1 MKNNRLVFIGVV
13 LIVFAVAFF
22 FIERNGKNGSN
33 FVSDIDNQLDNN
45 IDINDDYIDIIIKTL
60 DFISTTLSDFAEEN
74 TYQDYLIDEN
84 ATKFKQFLEDTREI
98 KKIKQSKSG
107 SWKMAD
113 RELRT
118 FSIEVLD
125 DNIYEVVCRIYY
137 ELNAEKLPEP
147 SFSIEG
153 YKLLVSDKDE
163 EFKVLA
169 AMFSG
174 YSPIPLMPATILG
187 KPVEDFDLSIFID
200 DNFKVKSGVDMPY
213 DLEQIKKELLK

>member
-22 FIERNGKNGSN
+22 FIERNGKNGSD
-33 FVSDIDNQLDNN
+33 FVSDIDGQLDNN
-45 IDINDDYIDIIIKTL
+45 IDINDDYIDIITKTL
-60 DFISTTLSDFAEEN
+60 DFISTTLSDFADEN

-125 DNIYEVVCRIYY
+125 DNIYEVVCSIYY
-137 ELNAEKLPEP
+137 ELHAEKDPEP
-147 SFSIEG
+147 ALFIG
-153 YKLLVSDKDE
+153 VYKLLISDKDE
-163 EFKVLA
+163 EFKVLG
-169 AMFSG
+169 AMFNGPS
-174 YSPIPLMPATILG
+174 STPFFPTNVTKLAQDL
-187 KPVEDFDLSIFID
+187 DLSIFID
-200 DNFKVKSGVDMPY
+200 DDFKVKSGVDMPY
-213 DLEQIKKELLK
+213 DLEQIKKGLLK